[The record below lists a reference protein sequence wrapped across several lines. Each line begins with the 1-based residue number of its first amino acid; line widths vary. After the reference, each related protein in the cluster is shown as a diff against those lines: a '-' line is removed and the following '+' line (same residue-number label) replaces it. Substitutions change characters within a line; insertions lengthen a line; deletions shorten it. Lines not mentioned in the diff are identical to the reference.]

1 MDVITVVMIEN
12 QERKRKKANTF
23 FNKLKNRHYLVP
35 IFFMLFVSLHQL
47 SVTRTSTL
55 YLGNPALKIQRITY
69 LSLGTNQ
76 GNKLQNLQNAINLI
90 AAKIGAVKK
99 VASIYKTPSWG
110 FEGDD
115 FYNTCIE
122 VSTYLPP
129 ETLMFELL
137 NIEKELGRTRNKSK
151 NYTNRIIDIDILL
164 FDDEVIFS
172 QALIVPHPRM
182 LERKF
187 ALAPLVEIA
196 RNVIHPIEK
205 KHLYICLENC
215 KDEAEIKII
224 DEKLTRPIPISE
236 KYNYIAIEG
245 NIGAG
250 KTSLAKMMSDE
261 FNAKVILER
270 FADNAFLPKFYEDKE
285 RYAYPLEMSF
295 LADRYQQL
303 SDDLA
308 QFDLF
313 KNFIVSDYYIFK
325 SLIFAQVTLQPE
337 EYKLYRRIF
346 DIMYKEITKP
356 DLYVYL
362 YQNTERLLQN
372 IKKRGRDY
380 EQNIEASYLKKIH
393 DGYSNF
399 IKTQQ
404 DLNILIIDVSEL
416 DFVSNKEDYQFII
429 NKIKSH

>member
-1 MDVITVVMIEN
+1 M
-12 QERKRKKANTF
+12 
-23 FNKLKNRHYLVP
+23 
-35 IFFMLFVSLHQL
+35 
-47 SVTRTSTL
+47 
-55 YLGNPALKIQRITY
+55 KIQRITY
-69 LSLGTNQ
+69 ISIGTNQ
-76 GNKLQNLQNAINLI
+76 GDKLANIQQAINLI
-90 AAKIGAVKK
+90 ADKVGAILK
-99 VASIYKTPSWG
+99 VASVYETASWG
-110 FEGDD
+110 FNSNN
-115 FYNTCIE
+115 FYNTCIK

-129 ETLMFELL
+129 EQLILRLL
-137 NIEKELGRTRNKSK
+137 SIEKELGRTRKD
-151 NYTNRIIDIDILL
+151 TNEYSDRLIDLDILL
-164 FDDEVIFS
+164 FDDEIIFS
-172 QALIVPHPRM
+172 KTLIVPHPRM

-187 ALAPLVEIA
+187 ALVPLVEIA

-215 KDEAEIKII
+215 SDTSEIT
-224 DEKLTRPIPISE
+224 KLDVKLERPIPITE

-250 KTSLAKMMSDE
+250 KTSLANMMSDE
-261 FNAKVILER
+261 FNAKIVLER
-270 FADNAFLPKFYEDKE
+270 FADNPFLPKFYSDNE
-285 RYAYPLEMSF
+285 RFAFPLEMSF

-325 SLIFAQVTLQPE
+325 SLIFAQVTLHSD
-337 EYKLYRRIF
+337 EYKLYRKMF
-346 DIMYKEITKP
+346 DLMYKEITKP

-362 YQNTERLLQN
+362 YQNTERLLEN

-380 EQNIEASYLKKIH
+380 EQNIEASYLQKIH

-399 IKTQQ
+399 IKTQP

-416 DFVSNKEDYQFII
+416 DFVNNLDDYETII
-429 NKIKSH
+429 NKIKNYNA

>member
-1 MDVITVVMIEN
+1 M
-12 QERKRKKANTF
+12 
-23 FNKLKNRHYLVP
+23 
-35 IFFMLFVSLHQL
+35 
-47 SVTRTSTL
+47 
-55 YLGNPALKIQRITY
+55 KIQRITY
-69 LSLGTNQ
+69 ISIGTNQ
-76 GNKLQNLQNAINLI
+76 GDKLTNIQQAINLI
-90 AAKIGAVKK
+90 ADKIGAVLK
-99 VASIYKTPSWG
+99 VASVYETASWG
-110 FEGDD
+110 FNSNN
-115 FYNTCIE
+115 FYNTCIK

-129 ETLMFELL
+129 EQLILRLL
-137 NIEKELGRTRNKSK
+137 SIEKELGRTRNDTDGYSD
-151 NYTNRIIDIDILL
+151 RLIDLDILL
-164 FDDEVIFS
+164 FDDEIIFS
-172 QALIVPHPRM
+172 KTLIVPHPRM

-187 ALAPLVEIA
+187 ALVPLVEIA

-215 KDEAEIKII
+215 SDTSEIT
-224 DEKLTRPIPISE
+224 KLDVKLERPIPITE

-250 KTSLAKMMSDE
+250 KTSLANMMSDE
-261 FNAKVILER
+261 FNAKIVLER
-270 FADNAFLPKFYEDKE
+270 FADNPFLPKFYNDNE
-285 RYAYPLEMSF
+285 RFAFPLEMSF

-325 SLIFAQVTLQPE
+325 SLIFAQVTLHSD
-337 EYKLYRRIF
+337 EYKLYRKMF
-346 DIMYKEITKP
+346 DLMYKEITKP

-362 YQNTERLLQN
+362 YQNTERLLEN

-380 EQNIEASYLKKIH
+380 EQNIETSYLQKIH

-399 IKTQQ
+399 IKTQP

-416 DFVSNKEDYQFII
+416 DFVNNFDDYETII
-429 NKIKSH
+429 NKIKNYNV

>member
-1 MDVITVVMIEN
+1 M
-12 QERKRKKANTF
+12 
-23 FNKLKNRHYLVP
+23 
-35 IFFMLFVSLHQL
+35 
-47 SVTRTSTL
+47 
-55 YLGNPALKIQRITY
+55 KIQRITY

-76 GNKLQNLQNAINLI
+76 GNKLENLQKTVNII
-90 AAKIGAVKK
+90 ASKVGAVLKI
-99 VASIYKTPSWG
+99 ASVYKTPSWG
-110 FEGDD
+110 YEGQD
-115 FYNTCIE
+115 FLNTCIK

-129 ETLMFELL
+129 EALMRTLLK
-137 NIEKELGRTRNKSK
+137 IEKELGRIRQDSNKGYSD
-151 NYTNRIIDIDILL
+151 RLIDIDILL
-164 FDDEVIFS
+164 FDDEIIFS
-172 QALIVPHPRM
+172 KTLIVPHPRM

-187 ALAPLVEIA
+187 ALAPLAEIA

-215 KDEAEIKII
+215 LDTSEISCIN
-224 DEKLTRPIPISE
+224 DKLTRPIPITE

-250 KTSLAKMMSDE
+250 KTSLANMMSDE
-261 FNAKVILER
+261 FNAKLVLER
-270 FADNAFLPKFYEDKE
+270 FADNPFLPKFYKDEE
-285 RYAYPLEMSF
+285 RYAFPLEMSF

-325 SLIFAQVTLQPE
+325 SLIFAQVTLHKD
-337 EYKLYRRIF
+337 EYKLYRKMF
-346 DIMYKEITKP
+346 DLMYKEITKP
-356 DLYVYL
+356 DVYVYL

-380 EQNIEASYLKKIH
+380 EQNIEASYLQKIH

-416 DFVSNKEDYQFII
+416 DFVNNEEDYHFII
-429 NKIKSH
+429 NKIKNHNA

>member
-1 MDVITVVMIEN
+1 M
-12 QERKRKKANTF
+12 
-23 FNKLKNRHYLVP
+23 
-35 IFFMLFVSLHQL
+35 
-47 SVTRTSTL
+47 
-55 YLGNPALKIQRITY
+55 KIQRITY
-69 LSLGTNQ
+69 ISIGTNQ
-76 GNKLQNLQNAINLI
+76 GDKLTNIQQAINLI
-90 AAKIGAVKK
+90 ADKIGAVLK
-99 VASIYKTPSWG
+99 VASVYETASWG
-110 FEGDD
+110 FNSNN
-115 FYNTCIE
+115 FYNTCIK

-129 ETLMFELL
+129 EQLILRLL
-137 NIEKELGRTRNKSK
+137 SIEKELGRTRKDTDGYSD
-151 NYTNRIIDIDILL
+151 RLIDLDILL
-164 FDDEVIFS
+164 FDDEIIFS
-172 QALIVPHPRM
+172 KTLIVPHPRM

-187 ALAPLVEIA
+187 ALVPLVEIA

-215 KDEAEIKII
+215 SDTSEIT
-224 DEKLTRPIPISE
+224 KLDVKLERPIPITE

-250 KTSLAKMMSDE
+250 KTSLANMMSDE
-261 FNAKVILER
+261 FNAKIVLER
-270 FADNAFLPKFYEDKE
+270 FADNPFLPKFYNDNE
-285 RYAYPLEMSF
+285 RFAFPLEMSF

-325 SLIFAQVTLQPE
+325 SLIFAQVTLHSD
-337 EYKLYRRIF
+337 EYKLYRKMF
-346 DIMYKEITKP
+346 DLMYKEITKP

-362 YQNTERLLQN
+362 YQNTERLLEN

-380 EQNIEASYLKKIH
+380 EQNIEASYLQKIH

-399 IKTQQ
+399 IKTQP

-416 DFVSNKEDYQFII
+416 DFVNNFDDYETII
-429 NKIKSH
+429 NKIKNYNA